1 MAVLTL
7 HSKKAPFDPLP
18 LRGTT
23 AYVLRSFSQVQGT
36 FSVAGYLLDLSI
48 HPAVLGGS
56 LRFCEQ
62 PATRLINDLKESR
75 AAI

>member
-1 MAVLTL
+1 MA
-7 HSKKAPFDPLP
+7 
-18 LRGTT
+18 GC
-23 AYVLRSFSQVQGT
+23 
-36 FSVAGYLLDLSI
+36 LLDLSI
-48 HPAVLGGS
+48 HSAVLGGS